1 MKLRYKILYMSFGA
15 ALVVLGI
22 VLNSL
27 VTDAN
32 AQDDNEVLTIKE
44 IRCKRLVVGDG
55 DNQLSVSNGYIHC
68 NGVVVKK
75 SITLVDDKFNF
86 RGKFALDTDGN
97 ANLKIYGEDGRTAV
111 AYLGLNKGE
120 NGEIVFDLQSKS
132 KTDKRSVSIGINENG
147 GRFDAFDK
155 SGASVGLSGKY
166 RDTK

>member
-1 MKLRYKILYMSFGA
+1 MKVRD
-15 ALVVLGI
+15 LVFLLIGGLLVISGM
-22 VLNSL
+22 VLNSVL

-86 RGKFALDTDGN
+86 RGKFALDIDGN
-97 ANLKIYGEDGRTAV
+97 ANLKIYGDDGRTAV
-111 AYLGLNKGE
+111 AYLGENKAK
-120 NGEIVFDLQSKS
+120 NGEMMLDLQSKS
-132 KTDKRSVSIGINENG
+132 KRIRDQSV
-147 GRFDAFDK
+147 
-155 SGASVGLSGKY
+155 
-166 RDTK
+166 